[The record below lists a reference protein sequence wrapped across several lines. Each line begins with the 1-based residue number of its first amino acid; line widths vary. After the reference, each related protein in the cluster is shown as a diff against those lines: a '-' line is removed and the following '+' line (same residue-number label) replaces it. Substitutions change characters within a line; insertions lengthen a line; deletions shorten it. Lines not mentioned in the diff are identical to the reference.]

1 MYITLIITGCGR
13 HVEKNHG
20 NTFYFWGLSL
30 ITQFI
35 FLHCKYPGV
44 ETSATI
50 FKAGVEELLSFWPG
64 IHVFILT
71 RCVFI
76 LTRYVFI
83 SLFNITP
90 GWMHYTFFSFSD
102 SEIVCSIFR
111 KPASW
116 SSYLELKVISPT
128 PRKERSKSWKW
139 PLGSSVSFKPRKN
152 GHLDYSLALYTI

>member
-1 MYITLIITGCGR
+1 MTI
-13 HVEKNHG
+13 H
-20 NTFYFWGLSL
+20 FFWGLSL
-30 ITQFI
+30 RTQFI

-83 SLFNITP
+83 PLFNITHFLS
-90 GWMHYTFFSFSD
+90 GWMYYTFFSFSD
-102 SEIVCSIFR
+102 SEIACSIFR
-111 KPASW
+111 KAAPTW
-116 SSYLELKVISPT
+116 SNYLELKVIST
-128 PRKERSKSWKW
+128 IPRKDRSKSRELCFLQAPQKW
-139 PLGSSVSFKPRKN
+139 PPWLVKVLFDDLKQLISFN
-152 GHLDYSLALYTI
+152 WEVLI